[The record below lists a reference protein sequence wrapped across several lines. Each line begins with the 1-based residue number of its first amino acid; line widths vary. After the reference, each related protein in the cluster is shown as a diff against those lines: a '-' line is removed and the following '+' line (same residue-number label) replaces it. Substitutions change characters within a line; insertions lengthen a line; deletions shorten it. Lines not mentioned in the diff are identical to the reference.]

1 MLIVIV
7 VVLTDFN
14 TMDLWGMDTGPI
26 SIPFTCSSSPLRRTW
41 SQSAFGSTGFEQR
54 TALGSRIL
62 RLENEILFPIH
73 KQGEVQGCEGE
84 TEIAGSSS
92 RKVDLI
98 VHCHFTGVTLHP

>member
-7 VVLTDFN
+7 VVLADFN
-14 TMDLWGMDTGPI
+14 TLDLWGMDTGPI

-54 TALGSRIL
+54 AALGSRIL

-73 KQGEVQGCEGE
+73 KQGEVQGCGGKAAF
-84 TEIAGSSS
+84 AGSSS
-92 RKVDLI
+92 RKIDLI
-98 VHCHFTGVTLHP
+98 IHCQFTVVKLYP